1 MAVIE
6 DGRQVPAMPRP
17 IDCDIHCVV
26 PGVQALFP
34 YLPRF
39 WVEYIRQSAFQ
50 GPTANPYPVGAPTSA
65 WPSAFPADEGPA
77 GSDLALM
84 RRQVLD
90 ALDVEYGILQCAYG
104 VESVHNPD
112 AAAALAS
119 AVNDWQ
125 DAEWLSEE
133 PRLRGSIVVPSRQPE
148 TAAREIDRLGANSRF
163 VQVSLPVRSEAPY
176 GDRRYHPIFE
186 AAVRHGLTVG
196 IHFGG
201 APVNPP
207 TPSGWPSYY
216 LEEYA
221 GMAQVF
227 QSQVISLIVEGVFD
241 RFPTLRVALIE
252 GGVSWLPSLMW
263 RLDKEW
269 KGLRREVPWVKQP
282 PSAYIREHMRLTIQ
296 PFDAPAEPP
305 HFTQIIDQL
314 GSTDLLLF
322 ATDYPHRHLETP
334 GTELPA
340 DLPDMLLRKIMAENA
355 RAFFRF

>member
-1 MAVIE
+1 MAVTE

-26 PGVQALFP
+26 PAVQALFP

-50 GPTANPYPVGAPTSA
+50 GPAANPYPAGAPTSA
-65 WPSAFPADEGPA
+65 WPSAFPVDGRPA
-77 GSDLALM
+77 GSDLPLM
-84 RRQVLD
+84 REQVLN

-112 AAAALAS
+112 AAAILAS

-125 DAEWLSEE
+125 DAEWLSQE

-148 TAAREIDRLGANSRF
+148 SAAREIDRVGANPRF
-163 VQVSLPVRSEAPY
+163 VQVYLPVRSEAPY

-186 AAVRHGLTVG
+186 AAMRHDLSVG

-201 APVNPP
+201 APSNPP

-282 PSAYIREHMRLTIQ
+282 PSACIREHMRLTIQ
-296 PFDAPAEPP
+296 PFDAPA
-305 HFTQIIDQL
+305 D
-314 GSTDLLLF
+314 
-322 ATDYPHRHLETP
+322 P
-334 GTELPA
+334 G
-340 DLPDMLLRKIMAENA
+340 
-355 RAFFRF
+355 